1 MDLGNWNRMSTRILV
16 LSSMHCSEC
25 VVQANPTRAW
35 NLFNHSLVEEM
46 HLTRSK
52 TDSFASVEK
61 LHNPTGDN
69 KVLFADVHSIVDFVR
84 QIKVDEELLRQL
96 RNKLLLANGVLDD
109 AERQQITKPDVRE
122 WLEQLKDAIQKAE
135 DLVDDIKIEAD
146 HQRGSRV
153 RKFFSSRF
161 SVKDVER
168 RIQNIIKSVN
178 DIVEDMNR
186 LGLREG
192 VQTSIPFQIQ
202 RSSLNILAKESDVYG
217 RAAEKQTII
226 KFLLSYGGHKFSVM
240 PLVGMGGIGK
250 TTLAQLVYTDVIDGK
265 VVMEKPFVI
274 KAWIT
279 VSDESKSD
287 VFTLTKAIYEEVTL
301 SSTDV
306 KETFLLQHKLKEA
319 LQGKKF
325 LFILDNVW
333 NVDQE
338 IWDGIQTPFESAANG
353 SKIIVTTRV
362 SNIAKDLA
370 TVDSQVL
377 RLKSLTEAD
386 CWLLFSKHAFNNVDP
401 SSYPHLEE
409 IGKNIVRKCLGNP
422 LAVKSLACLLQSR
435 LNTKEWEDVLTN
447 DIWDLNDLL
456 PALWLSYYNLPPH
469 LKRCFAYCSIFPK
482 DFYFPKDR
490 LILLWMA
497 QGLLQPQNNM
507 TLEEV
512 GEQYFEDLTSRS
524 FFLVYGDNEF
534 KMHDLMNDLATF
546 VSGESCLRLDDNCS
560 GNLTRRTRHISW
572 VGHPMRHH
580 IAQKLERLSENNV
593 LHTLFVLDNWGQRA
607 TQHVINPERLG
618 SMQYLRVLS
627 ASQLFF
633 SFGGRVKLLKSIGRL
648 KHLRYLDLSYD
659 KRIKEIPEICNL
671 CNLQTLLLRYCSSL
685 DKLPESIGNLKHLR
699 YLDLSW
705 TQIANIPGTLGNLH
719 EMRTLDLSYTQ
730 IGKIPDTL
738 GNLHELRTLDLSWTP
753 IKKIPEPLGN
763 LHKLRTLDLSHT
775 PIEKISGT
783 IFSLHELHTLYECNR
798 RLQWLL

>member
-1 MDLGNWNRMSTRILV
+1 
-16 LSSMHCSEC
+16 
-25 VVQANPTRAW
+25 
-35 NLFNHSLVEEM
+35 M

-146 HQRGSRV
+146 HQRGSQ
-153 RKFFSSRF
+153 
-161 SVKDVER
+161 R

-186 LGLREG
+186 LGLRE
-192 VQTSIPFQIQ
+192 
-202 RSSLNILAKESDVYG
+202 
-217 RAAEKQTII
+217 
-226 KFLLSYGGHKFSVM
+226 
-240 PLVGMGGIGK
+240 GIGK

-319 LQGKKF
+319 LQGKNSYLF
-325 LFILDNVW
+325 LTASGMWIKKSGMAYKHHLNLQQMEVK
-333 NVDQE
+333 
-338 IWDGIQTPFESAANG
+338 S
-353 SKIIVTTRV
+353 SRRRSV

-401 SSYPHLEE
+401 SS
-409 IGKNIVRKCLGNP
+409 
-422 LAVKSLACLLQSR
+422 S
-435 LNTKEWEDVLTN
+435 
-447 DIWDLNDLL
+447 
-456 PALWLSYYNLPPH
+456 
-469 LKRCFAYCSIFPK
+469 
-482 DFYFPKDR
+482 
-490 LILLWMA
+490 
-497 QGLLQPQNNM
+497 LQPQNNM

-572 VGHPMRHH
+572 
-580 IAQKLERLSENNV
+580 
-593 LHTLFVLDNWGQRA
+593 
-607 TQHVINPERLG
+607 
-618 SMQYLRVLS
+618 
-627 ASQLFF
+627 
-633 SFGGRVKLLKSIGRL
+633 
-648 KHLRYLDLSYD
+648 
-659 KRIKEIPEICNL
+659 
-671 CNLQTLLLRYCSSL
+671 TLLLRYCSSL

-738 GNLHELRTLDLSWTP
+738 VMDIGNWNRVSTRILEMHLTRSKTHSFASVEKLHNPTGGSDNKGLVSKITLLV
-753 IKKIPEPLGN
+753 
-763 LHKLRTLDLSHT
+763 
-775 PIEKISGT
+775 IEKFVWISDESYWT
-783 IFSLHELHTLYECNR
+783 ILESFNEEQFLEVVWTSSRFRQPNIVSLLGSGAVHGQHLVGYYFRKLSFGDAS
-798 RLQWLL
+798 